1 MPTEQLDKRPGVGV
15 EVKVFAEVDGVT
27 MAVCNGRVSSEHWTE
42 ELEDGNHAYVES
54 VNYEDLAT
62 AIEAVTKTRLLAEV
76 RRKIGGRTIRQ
87 LEDAVEEATEA
98 LEALEAAREEA
109 TA

>member
-1 MPTEQLDKRPGVGV
+1 MKSEPIPINKRQGVGV

-27 MAVCNGRVSSEHWTE
+27 MAVCKGRVASEHWTE
-42 ELEDGNHAYVES
+42 ESEDGNAYVES
-54 VNYEDLAT
+54 MNYDDLAQ
-62 AIEAVTKTRLLAEV
+62 AITNITKREILAEV

-98 LEALEAAREEA
+98 LEAALAEAPA
-109 TA
+109 